1 MLHAIAIFL
10 IVLCGSTLAAER
22 LFEDFTPTERD
33 FALFEVSDE
42 TAEPETTG
50 SSFSDIEAAS
60 QWRSFSLEASV
71 GLIASKRTMWSGSL
85 GAGVPIFDNVSLSF
99 RAEYNM
105 ELGASRPYRP
115 QTRGLIFEP
124 GVRFHL
130 DFDEYV
136 AFFSQHGLSAV
147 YRLDY
152 YKLDDRISD
161 SDLGTVSSLG
171 IGVVTTVGLEF
182 GERTWRGYVSTGLRT
197 SFVIYQD
204 ADEDV
209 KGFKDDIRDG
219 FRFQWLVF
227 QAGVR
232 FYF

>member
-1 MLHAIAIFL
+1 MLRWFVTAML
-10 IVLCGSTLAAER
+10 VLGAGSLAAER
-22 LFEDFTPTERD
+22 SFEDFIPTERD
-33 FALFEVSDE
+33 FALFEVQDE
-42 TAEPETTG
+42 STESESTG
-50 SSFSDIEAAS
+50 STFSELEAAS
-60 QWRSFSLEASV
+60 EWRSFSLEASV
-71 GLIASKRTMWSGSL
+71 GLIASKRTMWSGSI
-85 GAGVPIFDNVSLSF
+85 GAAVPLFANVSLAL

-115 QTRGLIFEP
+115 QTRAFLFEP

-136 AFFSQHGLSAV
+136 AFFSQHGLSAT

-152 YKLDDRISD
+152 FQLDDRVSD
-161 SDLGTVSSLG
+161 SDQGVVSSLA
-171 IGVVTTVGLEF
+171 IGAVNTVGLEF

-197 SFVIYQD
+197 AFVIYQD
-204 ADEDV
+204 ADEDA
-209 KGFKDDIRDG
+209 KGFKDDIREG

-227 QAGVR
+227 RAGFR